1 MRKIAVYPSLI
12 SYLAPELQALKI
24 LKSRQKCGHETRK
37 SIEINQNQSKL
48 IKSVTSHALLVDLM
62 NN

>member
-1 MRKIAVYPSLI
+1 MRKIAVYRSLI
-12 SYLAPELQALKI
+12 SYLVPELQSFEDA
-24 LKSRQKCGHETRK
+24 GK

-48 IKSVTSHALLVDLM
+48 IKYVTSHTLLEDLM